1 MVQQVDY
8 ADAASQAAELAKRIA
23 NDLAAVIAAKG
34 RVTLAVAGGSTPAAF
49 LEALGKETVDW
60 PAVTVLPTDERWA
73 PPDHARSNERMI
85 RATLMASGAAPQ
97 LLTYWRE
104 GRTPAETAPDLAAEF
119 GPSLPIDICVL
130 GMGADMHCA
139 SLFPG
144 GDGLAAAMADDAP
157 AVLAITAPGSPEPRV
172 TLSASALAMG
182 DLHLLISGAEK
193 RAALDKALAS
203 GDPLAAP
210 IGGVLGRASHP
221 ISHWAPRVNV
231 CVEE

>member
-1 MVQQVDY
+1 MVERVEY
-8 ADAASQAAELAKRIA
+8 ADAAAQATALAQRIA
-23 NDLAAVIAAKG
+23 DDLTSIIAAKG
-34 RVTLAVAGGSTPAAF
+34 RATLAVAGGSTPAAF
-49 LEALGKETVDW
+49 LEALGRQAVDW

-73 PPDHARSNERMI
+73 PPDHPRSNERMI

-104 GRTPAETAPDLAAEF
+104 GRSPAEAAPDLAAEF
-119 GPSLPIDICVL
+119 DAFLPIDICVL

-157 AVLAITAPGSPEPRV
+157 AVLAITAPGAPEPRI
-172 TLSASALAMG
+172 TLSAYALATG
-182 DLHLLISGAEK
+182 DLHLLITGLEK
-193 RAALDKALAS
+193 RTALDRARAL

-210 IGGVLGRASHP
+210 ISGVLDLADKP
-221 ISHWAPRVNV
+221 ILHWAP
-231 CVEE
+231 